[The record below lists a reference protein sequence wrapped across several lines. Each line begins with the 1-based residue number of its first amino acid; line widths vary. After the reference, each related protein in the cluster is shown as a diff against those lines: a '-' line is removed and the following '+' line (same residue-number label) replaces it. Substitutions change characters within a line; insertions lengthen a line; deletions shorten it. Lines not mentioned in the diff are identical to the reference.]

1 MPFLVGVY
9 VIVFIVLVGGLSVG
23 LSSWLLGAISF
34 VLVISLG
41 LWLVLSPRRRKR

>member
-23 LSSWLLGAISF
+23 LSSRLLGAISF

-41 LWLVLSPRRRKR
+41 IWLVLPPRSRKR